1 MHVRGKRPN
10 LEAIAHLTKALE
22 LLKTLPET
30 SERARQ
36 ELDVHAALG
45 PALMAAKGYA
55 APEVEHTYARARELC
70 RQVGELPQLFPV
82 LWGLYTFYVIRAEL
96 RMAHELGEQLYSL
109 AQRQQDPVPLIQAH
123 RALRDVLVWLGEFAA
138 ARAHLQQEMALYDP
152 QQHRS
157 LTVLYG
163 EDLGVVCLSYTAL
176 VQWLLGYPDQAL
188 RSTHEALTR
197 ARDLSH
203 PFSLARA
210 LFWAARLH
218 QMRREA
224 QAVQEHVE
232 ALIEELS

>member
-1 MHVRGKRPN
+1 
-10 LEAIAHLTKALE
+10 
-22 LLKTLPET
+22 
-30 SERARQ
+30 
-36 ELDVHAALG
+36 LG
-45 PALMAAKGYA
+45 
-55 APEVEHTYARARELC
+55 
-70 RQVGELPQLFPV
+70 
-82 LWGLYTFYVIRAEL
+82 
-96 RMAHELGEQLYSL
+96 
-109 AQRQQDPVPLIQAH
+109 
-123 RALRDVLVWLGEFAA
+123 DVLVWLGEFAA

-157 LTVLYG
+157 PTVLYG

-232 ALIEELS
+232 ALWKKRESASGRRNCIGSKGSCYWHAKVAISS